1 MAAATCRA
9 VAVPRNLSGAATTRT
24 APIVVGTGRDPLP
37 YALAGIAA
45 APDGSLAF
53 IDAGLLRRLAAPFSG

>member
-1 MAAATCRA
+1 
-9 VAVPRNLSGAATTRT
+9 
-24 APIVVGTGRDPLP
+24 VVGTGRDPLP